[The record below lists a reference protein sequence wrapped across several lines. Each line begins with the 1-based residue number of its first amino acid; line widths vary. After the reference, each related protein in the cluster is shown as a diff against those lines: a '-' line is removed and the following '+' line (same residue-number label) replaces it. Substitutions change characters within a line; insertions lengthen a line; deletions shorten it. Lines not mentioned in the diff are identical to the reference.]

1 MSARVRE
8 KSEPL
13 PAIKTAD
20 EILNLIT
27 QVDPEDIT
35 EALKKLSVAES
46 TWGLLWG
53 LENLSLSGKD
63 LEFYE
68 LKKRVVEFMAE
79 IHADRRYPL
88 AVVVMASVR
97 SRRTLESIDRG
108 RDP

>member
-1 MSARVRE
+1 M
-8 KSEPL
+8 SEPL
-13 PAIKTAD
+13 PAIKAAD
-20 EILNLIT
+20 EILDLIT
-27 QVDPEDIT
+27 QVDREDIA
-35 EALKKLSVAES
+35 EALKKLGMAES

-53 LENLSLSGKD
+53 LEDLSRSRKD

-79 IHADRRYPL
+79 IHDDRRFPL

-97 SRRTLESIDRG
+97 ARRTLESIDRG